1 MSKIAFDLDGV
12 LVPDYHHI
20 PNLTMQEFYLQTLYA
35 KPLFSPVG
43 EFDVVTARSAEYRDV
58 TEQWLA
64 QLAERPQT
72 VIMKVDAGESAAE
85 FKYRVCVEQGYVI
98 YIESDPDIV
107 QQMRKLA
114 DQDGVD
120 ISVIHFAGFIASS
133 LKN

>member
-20 PNLTMQEFYLQTLYA
+20 PNLTMQEFYEQTLYA

-43 EFDVVTARSAEYRDV
+43 EFDVVTARSAEYRDI
-58 TEQWLA
+58 TEQWIA
-64 QLAERPQT
+64 QLAVRPQT
-72 VIMKVDAGESAAE
+72 VIMKVDADESAAE
-85 FKYRVCVEQGYVI
+85 FKYRVCIEQGYVI

-114 DQDGVD
+114 INDGVD
-120 ISVIHFAGFIASS
+120 VGVIHFAGFIASS